1 MSENSTSEFRKL
13 IAIAAAA
20 VALSV
25 STPAWAVYPEKPITL
40 IVPYSP
46 GGASDQ
52 AGRAI
57 AAATAAK
64 LGPNQIIV
72 VNKDGAGGII
82 GANEV
87 YKSKPDGYTL
97 LLARVGTH
105 TTVPA
110 LRETPYDPM
119 NWAILGMLE
128 TNPVTCATAK
138 EKPYK
143 TYAELINAIK
153 TAKTDPITYSSAG
166 PGTILQLASVM
177 LLEKAN
183 IGDPQK
189 VATHIPYKGGGPA
202 ALAVVKGEVDFVC
215 QSYNEMSAHVKS
227 GALRPLI
234 VLGNEK
240 LPDFPDVP
248 TSKELGMDG
257 LEIAIGWSGLLGP
270 PNMDPAAVK
279 FWVDLLAEVK
289 NDTKWQDGVKRLG
302 SIPSI
307 WTPAETKSFMQN
319 ALDKMKQVVKSLG
332 IKL

>member
-1 MSENSTSEFRKL
+1 MPHFRKL
-13 IAIAAAA
+13 ACAAAA
-20 VALSV
+20 VLAV
-25 STPAWAVYPEKPITL
+25 AASTPALAVYPEKPITL

-52 AGRAI
+52 AARAL

-105 TTVPA
+105 TAVPA
-110 LRETPYDPM
+110 VRATPYDPM

-128 TNPVTCATAK
+128 TNPVTCATSK
-138 EKPYK
+138 DKPYK
-143 TYAELINAIK
+143 TYQDLINAIK
-153 TAKTDPITYSSAG
+153 KTPDEITYSSAG
-166 PGTILQLASVM
+166 PGTILHLSSVM
-177 LLEKAN
+177 LLEKAKV
-183 IGDPQK
+183 GDPMK

-202 ALAVVKGEVDFVC
+202 ALAAVKGEVDFVC
-215 QSYNEMSAHVKS
+215 QSYNEMSAHVRS
-227 GALRPLI
+227 GALRALV

-240 LPDFPDVP
+240 LTDLPDVP
-248 TSKELGMDG
+248 TSKELGIEGM
-257 LEIAIGWSGLLGP
+257 EIAIGWSGLLGP

-279 FWVDLLAEVK
+279 FWVDLLGEVK
-289 NDTKWQDGVKRLG
+289 NDKAWQDGVKRLG

-307 WTPAETKSFMQN
+307 WSPAETKSFMQS
-319 ALDKMKQVVKSLG
+319 ALDKMKQIATSLG

>member
-1 MSENSTSEFRKL
+1 MKQL
-13 IAIAAAA
+13 LACAA
-20 VALSV
+20 VAAAIVQSA
-25 STPAWAVYPEKPITL
+25 PAQAAYPEKPITL

-52 AGRAI
+52 AARSL

-64 LGPNQIIV
+64 LGANQLIV

-82 GANEV
+82 GASEV
-87 YKSKPDGYTL
+87 YKAKPDGYTL

-110 LRETPYDPM
+110 LREVPYDPF

-128 TNPVTCATAK
+128 TNPMTCATGK
-138 EKPYK
+138 DKPYK
-143 TYAELINAIK
+143 TYQDLIAAVKANPEK
-153 TAKTDPITYSSAG
+153 LTYSSAG
-166 PGTILQLASVM
+166 PGTILHLGSVM
-177 LLEKAN
+177 LLEKAK

-189 VATHIPYKGGGPA
+189 AATHIPYKGGGPA
-202 ALAVVKGEVDFVC
+202 ALAAVKGEVDWVC

-227 GALRPLI
+227 GALRALI
-234 VLGNEK
+234 VLGNDK

-248 TSKELGMDG
+248 TSKELGIEGM
-257 LEIAIGWSGLLGP
+257 EVAIGWSGLLGP

-279 FWVDLLAEVK
+279 FWVDLLGEVK
-289 NDTKWQDGVKRLG
+289 NDKSWQDGVKRLG

-307 WTPAETKSFMQN
+307 WSPADTLSFMKT
-319 ALDKMKQVVKSLG
+319 ALEKMKQIATSLG

>member
-1 MSENSTSEFRKL
+1 MKHL
-13 IAIAAAA
+13 LACAIAAAA
-20 VALSV
+20 IVQA
-25 STPAWAVYPEKPITL
+25 TPAPAAYPEKPITL

-52 AGRAI
+52 AARAL

-82 GANEV
+82 GATEV
-87 YKSKPDGYTL
+87 YKAKPDGYTL

-110 LRETPYDPM
+110 LREVPYDPL

-128 TNPVTCATAK
+128 TNPMTCATGK
-138 EKPYK
+138 DQPYK
-143 TYAELINAIK
+143 TYQDLIAAVK
-153 TAKTDPITYSSAG
+153 AKPETLTYSSAG
-166 PGTILQLASVM
+166 PGTILHMASVM
-177 LLEKAN
+177 LLEKAKL
-183 IGDPQK
+183 GDPQK

-202 ALAVVKGEVDFVC
+202 ALAAVKGEVDWVC

-227 GALRPLI
+227 GALRALI

-248 TSKELGMDG
+248 TSKDLGIEGM
-257 LEIAIGWSGLLGP
+257 EIAIGWSGLLGP
-270 PNMDPAAVK
+270 PNMDAAAQK
-279 FWVDLLAEVK
+279 FWVDLLGEVK
-289 NDTKWQDGVKRLG
+289 NDKNWQDGVKRLG

-307 WTPAETKSFMQN
+307 WSPADTLAFMKT
-319 ALDKMKQVVKSLG
+319 ALDKMKQIATSLG